1 MIIKT
6 SRVPTGHTNKIAKYV
21 AAKGEN
27 ERVDWLCGHPDDI
40 QIMGEISKLS
50 GKAFSV
56 RHVVLAPQ
64 VRLDHTQLAQVIKA
78 YCQEYRVPDS
88 SVRRLCL
95 IRHVK
100 PRASTE
106 CTNVHWHLAIPET
119 DPLSLRVL
127 NSSFTRIRD
136 EKLSRMSELMLGHP
150 IVPGRFTKQVFEAL
164 KKEQPNLDLAPYWKA
179 LEEFSHG
186 ASFSIIR
193 DRPIGRAQD
202 EENSPSHPT
211 GISSGEVKSAPE
223 WDATC
228 VPFWRKTV
236 SISAL

>member
-6 SRVPTGHTNKIAKYV
+6 SRIPTGHTNKIAQYL

-27 ERVDWLCGHPDDI
+27 ERVYWLCGHPDDI
-40 QIMGEISKLS
+40 QVMGEISKLA

-78 YCQEYRVPDS
+78 YCQEYRVPNFS
-88 SVRRLCL
+88 IRRLCL
-95 IRHVK
+95 IKHMK
-100 PRASTE
+100 PRASME

-136 EKLSRMSELMLGHP
+136 EKLSRITELMLGHP
-150 IVPGRFTKQVFEAL
+150 IVPGRFTKQVFQVL
-164 KKEQPNLDLAPYWKA
+164 KKERPDLDLSAYRIA
-179 LEEFSHG
+179 LSQ
-186 ASFSIIR
+186 A
-193 DRPIGRAQD
+193 RPKPD
-202 EENSPSHPT
+202 HYNCVLST
-211 GISSGEVKSAPE
+211 GEAE
-223 WDATC
+223 RRFD
-228 VPFWRKTV
+228 
-236 SISAL
+236 L

>member
-6 SRVPTGHTNKIAKYV
+6 SRVPTGHTNKIAKYL

-50 GKAFSV
+50 GKAFSA

-78 YCQEYRVPDS
+78 YCQEYRVPNS

-95 IRHVK
+95 IRHMK

-150 IVPGRFTKQVFEAL
+150 IVPGRFTKQVLEAL

-179 LEEFSHG
+179 LEGVGHG
-186 ASFSIIR
+186 ANFSIIQ
-193 DRPIGRAQD
+193 DRPVGRAQD
-202 EENSPSHPT
+202 EQNSPSHPT
-211 GISSGEVKSAPE
+211 GTSSGEVASAPE
-223 WDATC
+223 WDAAC
-228 VPFWRKTV
+228 VPFCRKTV